1 MNEVKK
7 QYFIIITISVAIIL
21 CFLCFLLGYYS
32 YKEPKLGEFHIL
44 GFQEEIEGYYLEI
57 EKSHHAVSYEVL
69 ITNRKE
75 EELFRTESTDT
86 NILLKNFTAN
96 YGDHLKIHVAAKNK
110 NGTKKQ
116 AEEVYEYLW
125 RNASFKNINGRYIDA
140 KKGLSLLLYGYGQ
153 NEKYILK
160 LEYLNQVI
168 YEETIK
174 TDNIYVPYQKLEGY
188 AGRITA
194 KLYTEQNC
202 LISIYNFY
210 INTPMIGKMN
220 LTSPKESFKTRWNDL
235 KFTFDGGTNA
245 TNFYFN
251 VYEEGVR
258 KDHIE
263 VPNNIKEYT
272 LPAEYLNEEKNYY
285 FEIEA
290 AYLDYEEI
298 SEKTG
303 VEAYVGKKETTDP
316 VYTSHHPDFIK
327 SGTKITLNTR
337 TPGAIIYYTLDG
349 SEPNESSMV
358 YKTPIIIQDD
368 TLIKTKAIS
377 NRRYDSETNTYDF
390 KIGEKDLVVYLSPSN
405 QSWNHGNLEAG
416 YTTEMQEMNKLANI
430 LEQIL
435 KENGVIVYKNKSSN
449 DINTHLRESNYVK
462 SDLHLAIHSNASS
475 TGEAKGIEIYV
486 DKPTSKS
493 LSIATNLYQ
502 NLYQIYPNKNDPS
515 TNRGVKYANG
525 SLGEAND
532 DFIPCGTLIEIA
544 YHDNLED
551 AKWILNY
558 REEIAKNIANSI
570 LSYYR

>member
-188 AGRITA
+188 GGRITA
-194 KLYTEQNC
+194 NLYTEKNC
-202 LISIYNFY
+202 LFSIY
-210 INTPMIGKMN
+210 
-220 LTSPKESFKTRWNDL
+220 
-235 KFTFDGGTNA
+235 
-245 TNFYFN
+245 YF
-251 VYEEGVR
+251 
-258 KDHIE
+258 
-263 VPNNIKEYT
+263 
-272 LPAEYLNEEKNYY
+272 
-285 FEIEA
+285 F
-290 AYLDYEEI
+290 
-298 SEKTG
+298 
-303 VEAYVGKKETTDP
+303 
-316 VYTSHHPDFIK
+316 
-327 SGTKITLNTR
+327 
-337 TPGAIIYYTLDG
+337 
-349 SEPNESSMV
+349 
-358 YKTPIIIQDD
+358 
-368 TLIKTKAIS
+368 
-377 NRRYDSETNTYDF
+377 
-390 KIGEKDLVVYLSPSN
+390 
-405 QSWNHGNLEAG
+405 
-416 YTTEMQEMNKLANI
+416 
-430 LEQIL
+430 
-435 KENGVIVYKNKSSN
+435 
-449 DINTHLRESNYVK
+449 
-462 SDLHLAIHSNASS
+462 
-475 TGEAKGIEIYV
+475 
-486 DKPTSKS
+486 
-493 LSIATNLYQ
+493 
-502 NLYQIYPNKNDPS
+502 
-515 TNRGVKYANG
+515 
-525 SLGEAND
+525 
-532 DFIPCGTLIEIA
+532 
-544 YHDNLED
+544 
-551 AKWILNY
+551 
-558 REEIAKNIANSI
+558 
-570 LSYYR
+570 